1 MYVVS
6 INLEKE
12 NKEILLINKINV
24 FLKDQIVIMI

>member
-12 NKEILLINKINV
+12 NKEILLINKINE
-24 FLKDQIVIMI
+24 FLKNQIVIMI